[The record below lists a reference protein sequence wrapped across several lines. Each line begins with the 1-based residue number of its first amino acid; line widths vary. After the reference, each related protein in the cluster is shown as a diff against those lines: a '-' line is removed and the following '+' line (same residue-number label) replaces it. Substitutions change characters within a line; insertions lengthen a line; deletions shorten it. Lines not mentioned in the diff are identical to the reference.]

1 MELSLKEIETLGRV
15 CAIAFQNE
23 EEKEKFRQELEG
35 MRNYALVLRGPLRE
49 FDPFGQDGEEETVW
63 REDQAQEGLAREVL
77 LANAPVT
84 EGDYIAV
91 PRTVEA

>member
-23 EEKEKFRQELEG
+23 EETEKFRRELEG
-35 MRNYALVLRGPLRE
+35 MRRYALVLREPLRE

-63 REDQAQEGLAREVL
+63 REDQAQAGLAREVL